1 MASITRR
8 LKRLRSRERILRAN
22 LLGPSQSWGAPPS
35 DEEYDRALAYR
46 VLMHA
51 EIERYLEDTVLSA
64 LLSSQ
69 EIFRNLNRR
78 ITHPASS
85 ALSHYRSKCF
95 LEGKDGAEP
104 AFLDS
109 NTLATYALSKLED
122 AVKWIEISIVANNNG
137 IKPANIRKLMG
148 WIGIDSSDLDP
159 NLLYALK
166 RLGTE
171 RGDAAHLSRREIWRR
186 YKRKVVPAGAPKIRR
201 LPSPSDEVAAVDAV
215 LKLLAQLD
223 RLVQAR
229 LRTTS

>member
-1 MASITRR
+1 M
-8 LKRLRSRERILRAN
+8 
-22 LLGPSQSWGAPPS
+22 LGSSQSWGAPPS

-51 EIERYLEDTVLSA
+51 EIERFLEDTALSA

-69 EIFRNLNRR
+69 EIFNSTNGR
-78 ITHPASS
+78 ITHPARS

-95 LEGKDGAEP
+95 LEGREGAES
-104 AFLDS
+104 AFPDS
-109 NTLATYALSKLED
+109 SILSAYASSKLED

-137 IKPANIRKLMG
+137 IKPADVRKLMG
-148 WIGIDSSDLDP
+148 WIGIDSADLDP
-159 NLLYALK
+159 NMLDALK

-186 YKRKVVPAGAPKIRR
+186 YNRKVAPAGAPKIRR

-215 LKLLAQLD
+215 LKLLPQLD

-229 LRTTS
+229 LRSTA

>member
-1 MASITRR
+1 M
-8 LKRLRSRERILRAN
+8 ILRAN
-22 LLGPSQSWGAPPS
+22 LLGSSQSWGAPPS

-51 EIERYLEDTVLSA
+51 EIERYLEDTALTA

-69 EIFRNLNRR
+69 EIFKSKNGR
-78 ITHPASS
+78 ITHPAGS

-95 LEGKDGAEP
+95 LEGKDGAES
-104 AFLDS
+104 AFPDS
-109 NTLATYALSKLED
+109 RVLATYALSKLED
-122 AVKWIEISIVANNNG
+122 AVKWIEISIITNNNG
-137 IKPANIRKLMG
+137 IKPTDVRKLMG
-148 WIGIDSSDLDP
+148 WIGIDSSELDP
-159 NLLYALK
+159 NLLDALK

-186 YKRKVVPAGAPKIRR
+186 YKRKVAPAGAPKIRR

-215 LKLLAQLD
+215 LKLLPQLD

-229 LRTTS
+229 LRTTA